1 MYVRLLT
8 NNFLSEKAVGKSESK
23 DVHLAVLRVLPEVI
37 RESVDADASSKSVI
51 IYDPA
56 TGEKKMVSP
65 TAVDGIESLG
75 EVKTAEQRE
84 AEINARMQDTIQSGK
99 DWLEGNVANP
109 VGMQIQLGDGRI
121 ATIEAMHEDGKSAI
135 ATLPDGTQFLVPND
149 VLQRIV
155 NNGQYADYKARRDA
169 EASKREAEQSTES
182 ASETATEGGQ
192 PLPEEASPKEEEAV
206 EKDAELKEDKKKPQ
220 IKDVVKTIYEKGK
233 AVASKLFGRSFF
245 DVAKT
250 PDFMKKLGLTGDRFT
265 IKYGVLSRHAGK
277 DASHLLTEK
286 QWEELPDAIQKP
298 FAITRFGEKENG
310 YRLYTTMKND
320 KGETIV
326 VGVDVKNIGRNLE
339 VNSISTIFGRRGD
352 AKITQKE
359 EVLYT
364 DEKITP
370 EQRSLLGQPNSD
382 QYTDT
387 RERNVSADKGSEK
400 PEKKQEKQSVFDK
413 AKEIADK
420 EEKKRK
426 AEAEDDSVLGQAT
439 RAVGKKKKVNLFKYT
454 VSEKN
459 SHPALRGV
467 HYANGYAYASDGSIL
482 FKEKADY
489 PKEWEGTIRDK
500 NGNLIDGIYPDTEK
514 AIHRLVHIL
523 DKEVESLPSKEVLDF
538 AIAASKKLKGEAIPV
553 AIDGIFFNAVNL
565 KKFLE
570 AVASKGMDKVV
581 YRHPMLYATNG
592 KDEIVM
598 MPTVNT
604 LEGVLDIADRMESAG
619 LPKEQIDAWKAHI
632 EAADKKMSFEDFQN
646 AEKNAKR
653 KGVRLTEAESPKR
666 KADERYQRGE
676 GGVKPSKAEVA
687 LRDAVIDR
695 LRESGMDVIA
705 DEAEGQ
711 RVLDEVNGRA
721 KVQMGDAP
729 ETFAERQKQAVE
741 SHGVVMP
748 GLNESYV
755 EVVKDIPRHEYTG
768 SIAEATREAID
779 AAKRKYAG
787 KELTY
792 NNYGANFNYTISAN
806 AIDICL
812 SPKHQNLSA
821 NKGIHLALAEHLDEV
836 INKSVEVEEH
846 PDYIKG
852 KDGKRGEE
860 VNPNAIMHRFY
871 GVAVIDGTPCR
882 VMTLMREDGRSEEAN
897 GVHSYEVQK
906 IEVLDNESPSTSNG
920 VGTQMKDLSAYPLA
934 KLLKGVE
941 KSYDKGKYLLDES
954 KKRSVGLREQRVDG
968 ADGVRFFRTANG
980 EAYGFTVGG
989 RIYIDPRIATSETP
1003 VHEYAHLWAEALRN
1017 GNPKEWQN
1025 VVELMKG
1032 TKVWDEV
1039 KARYPELK
1047 SDDEIADEVIAT
1059 YSGRRGAE
1067 RLREEQRKIAEGNGG
1082 VFEKAEAVNALE
1094 RVKQA
1099 LKKFWNGV
1107 ADFLHIHYKSAEEV
1121 ADRVMKDLL
1130 EGVDPRKM
1138 GKTKD
1143 GGVRFSAKQKR
1154 ALETASLGNVPRS
1167 LTVVSSAAGAN
1178 VLNNI
1183 ENLAKE
1189 FEKSATQPKTFIGD
1203 VAKALGASR
1212 FGSGSEYATFETKNG
1227 NIVTIRLA
1235 NHNAHVSGFDHND
1248 KDNGISIVISPKP
1261 NEGITNDGN
1270 AHITEFYYDS
1280 IKLRR
1285 AEGKPLAEIVRSI
1298 KQALYSGEFKDTTG
1312 LAERQEVN
1320 GEDVIRYQSSSE
1332 NSDKT
1337 LAGVHNITEEKLRK
1351 ALKLGGLAN
1360 PSVAVIDISKN
1371 SHEGFGEISLILPS
1385 EKVAKRTGKN
1395 AGTWQGDA
1403 WTPTYPQ
1410 IERRMSN
1417 KGAEKASKDVLS
1429 VPSDMYS
1436 EVRIG
1441 LDRWLD
1447 SGEAN
1452 SAMAYMFLHEKGVA
1466 PEPKKI
1472 QPKFSDEA
1480 YNELKSITAGNFN
1493 IYGISKADA
1502 QKVLAMYIDAY
1513 FDGDKDLYE
1522 DKTKAWLEKNRSIVD
1537 AGDKGGMRYA
1547 IAKENVKLYDE
1558 YGFNYRGVQT
1568 FVRDVEYDHR
1578 NTGVDM
1584 NATLNEVEDYIK
1596 TNSLTDEFNTWQEGK
1611 EKEYGIKEVIF
1622 DGFTPSGNRRY
1633 IPNTLENVSKIM
1645 KKQGRNGATGAWASF
1660 PNFAAR
1666 LMPSYGTLEDI
1677 RSKKGLLTSDREKI
1691 DDFREKWSKV
1701 FFELGMKCQPDA
1713 TGTFDDYGFDRLSE
1727 AAMTSDPQAFLKQEY
1742 NVDFSDEDTKRLKK
1756 MVKAIKEEYPAMYF
1770 ETKFE
1775 RPVYLNEFAAVVVPN
1790 DLGADVKKALSD
1802 LGIAMYEY
1810 DASKEG
1816 DRSRAFDEAVKSS
1829 GKIRFQFIGE
1839 KGAAEADH
1847 AEEVFANENVERSVR
1862 ESRSEKTE
1870 LTAEERELRDNL
1882 VERMRKGGLDVV
1894 TDSEEM
1900 QRVIDR
1906 LNERTRMMGAKQKRA
1921 LETATIAAEA
1931 TNNATVISSA
1941 DGAKIQ
1947 NNLGT
1952 LATNYEKIAN
1962 KTRGFITD
1970 LSHALGLK
1978 QHESSQYGTFETPD
1992 GKRITIRVSNHNARV
2007 SNFDKN
2013 NESEGISIVISSHKN
2028 KGLHNDGNAHII
2040 EYFYPKRALENAE
2053 GKPLAEMI
2061 RSVSDALAGEEF
2073 KDTTGLAER
2082 EEVNGSS
2089 VREHRVYH
2097 GSGADF
2103 DAFDHSHMGEGE
2115 GAQAYGWGTYV
2126 TEVEGI
2132 GRTYAIQNTTKH
2144 NDALRALQHD
2154 VDAIS
2159 DQLNRH
2165 RDDLKYDEE
2174 QLKRANEWRAEAEL
2188 DYELFRDEAEELKE
2202 KYGEASPK
2210 YRNHLFNDIYTDE
2223 MKRAQSSVKS
2233 TEESIQ
2239 YRKEKI
2245 AELEKALKD
2254 KQAEIDELPKE
2265 FPRHLYTVE
2274 IPDDNGSNYLDWNGH
2289 PAESLLKGVGSFLE
2303 SEGFERVQ
2311 DNPVRYE
2318 KGESTVVLNPNAT
2331 GADLY
2336 AELREALGSDKKA
2349 SQALS
2354 ELGCIG
2360 IKYPAD
2366 NMRGGREDGAK
2377 NYVIFNENDAKITDH
2392 TRFLRT
2398 ADGEVYGLVKDGRIY
2413 LDPKVATSET
2423 AVHEYTH
2430 LWGDMLRRK
2439 DSEQWSHTVKEL
2451 KNSVLWEEVKEL
2463 YPELKTDDEIAD
2475 EVLSTFSGRRG
2486 AERLREEARRVA
2498 EGDGGVFT
2506 KAKAIE
2512 TLERVKEAIARFW
2525 EGVARMFGINRYR
2538 SAEELADMAMKDLLD
2553 SKNPMKDES
2562 GMRKRG
2568 EVGETLA
2575 TSGTYF
2581 SGGGLLEAGLKGV
2594 IDPKVAVEFSEKI
2607 AGVYADN
2614 HGNHIV
2620 VADVRDVDPKKLVGA
2635 VDGGEVQYFHAS
2647 PVCKNFSKAKREGG
2661 EVELDKETA
2670 LSTAEFIAKTRPKV
2684 VTIENVKG
2692 YRNSEALKIIT
2703 DELTR
2708 QGYDWDADVYNAADY
2723 GGYTKRE
2730 RLIVRAKR
2738 DGKLPPKPEKLPEE
2752 LRKKGWYS
2760 VVEDLIPH
2768 LEEKK
2773 TGVPQGT
2780 DERLKNSGIDYRT
2793 IDKPLYVFGRGYA
2806 NKTVGHAFAD
2816 ELLPTLTT
2824 GGGDIIIMPDGRVLK
2839 ASPRVLARV
2848 TGLPDTYKMP
2858 ETDQLSHTIV
2868 GNGIPTQLT
2877 EGVIAPLLDNA
2888 IPSAERATKR
2898 ESVFDVADRVSQNL
2912 EARTRAMGSRVEKR
2926 MADVAQKLEGREL
2939 TAEQKAVVDVFSGE
2953 KDNQKFSV
2961 ERNGVKQ
2968 QFLLKQGQEDKA
2980 GAKHSL
2986 YRHYGTNTGVITA
2999 DDVLKIPQVL
3009 ERGERIEK
3017 AKGGKKMAVY
3027 TMDIDGVKYTVLTRV
3042 GKNNEIVDDFYSNKK
3057 GSESS
3062 VYRNV
3067 ENIDNTP
3074 EGARRKDSEPSAKV
3088 EDKSES
3094 PKLFG
3099 EEIIDDGK
3107 KGSDSTD
3114 RSVRENPKNEDK
3126 PRYSRKSGES
3136 IFDYASRVS
3145 EDVDRSVRERVS
3157 ARDEY
3162 EKKVKSKGFQTKEA
3176 LQNSMLGLQEFM
3188 SAIDHASGN
3197 KRYIEDIPDFE
3208 NPILGENRLSSVN
3221 KEEMHQVAKTQFKPL
3236 MSAVAKLSGN
3246 GKESG
3251 ELYDYMFAKHG
3262 LERDAVMRQREAQ
3275 KEFDKYQKANPKGTK
3290 TIGDFVAS
3298 LEGKDY
3304 AGLTALTAEDGRVK
3318 SIQSQIDAI
3327 DEQMKA
3333 TDDQLLLRKL
3343 GGQKK
3348 RLKVDLLNAARD
3360 AADDIRKT
3368 FESNPSHD
3376 RSDINEL
3383 WKRVNEVNG
3392 NTLRKL
3398 YESGMLTKE
3407 AYNDIS
3413 SMYTNYI
3420 PMRGFDQTTSADAY
3434 AYLTHGDSAFNAPIK
3449 TAKGRSSKADNPIAY
3464 MQAMAESAIMQGN
3477 RNVLVKQKMLNFV
3490 RNHPSDLASVSD
3502 VWLQYNSVADE
3513 WKPFYAFGRESKG

>member
-1 MYVRLLT
+1 MA
-8 NNFLSEKAVGKSESK
+8 EAQ
-23 DVHLAVLRVLPEVI
+23 RV
-37 RESVDADASSKSVI
+37 VDAWKAIV
-51 IYDPA
+51 
-56 TGEKKMVSP
+56 GE
-65 TAVDGIESLG
+65 
-75 EVKTAEQRE
+75 
-84 AEINARMQDTIQSGK
+84 
-99 DWLEGNVANP
+99 
-109 VGMQIQLGDGRI
+109 
-121 ATIEAMHEDGKSAI
+121 
-135 ATLPDGTQFLVPND
+135 
-149 VLQRIV
+149 
-155 NNGQYADYKARRDA
+155 KARREEAAKA
-169 EASKREAEQSTES
+169 EAERKAAEERERAEAEEKRIAEEKAEAERKAQEERER
-182 ASETATEGGQ
+182 AEEERDRIEAELDAQ
-192 PLPEEASPKEEEAV
+192 KADEEARLEAERKAEEEAV

-265 IKYGVLSRHAGK
+265 IKYGVLSRHVGK
-277 DASHLLTEK
+277 DDSHSLTEK
-286 QWEELPDAIQKP
+286 LWEELPDALQKP

-387 RERNVSADKGSEK
+387 RERNVSADKGSK
-400 PEKKQEKQSVFDK
+400 KAEKKQKKQSVFDK

-426 AEAEDDSVLGQAT
+426 AEDEDDSVLGQAT
-439 RAVGKKKKVNLFKYT
+439 RAVGKKKKVNRFKYT

-459 SHPALRGV
+459 SNSALRGV
-467 HYANGYAYASDGSIL
+467 HYANSYAYASDGYIL

-489 PKEWEGTIRDK
+489 PKEWEGTTRDK
-500 NGNLIDGIYPDTEK
+500 DGNLIDGKYPDTEK
-514 AIHRLVHIL
+514 AIHRLVHIP

-553 AIDGIFFNAVNL
+553 AIDGLFFNAVNL

-604 LEGVLDIADRMESAG
+604 LEGALDIADKMESAG

-632 EAADKKMSFEDFQN
+632 EAADKKMSLEDFKK
-646 AEKNAKR
+646 AVENAK
-653 KGVRLTEAESPKR
+653 KEGVRHTEAEKPKEQPLTEVERKDAEEVAGALGYRVEWVDTMEENGTIDADKKVIRIAKDAENPLVQVLGHEVAHGVRRMIGGKFRTLQKAAKEVVGEKEWNERIENKR
-666 KADERYQRGE
+666 KLNAYAEGKLAEEVTCDIVGEALNNKDALKRLAESLRGE
-676 GGVKPSKAEVA
+676 KGILAR
-687 LRDAVIDR
+687 LRDAVARMVEYFKNRGDKEGVR
-695 LRESGMDVIA
+695 RMKAA
-705 DEAEGQ
+705 DK
-711 RVLDEVNGRA
+711 L
-721 KVQMGDAP
+721 
-729 ETFAERQKQAVE
+729 
-741 SHGVVMP
+741 
-748 GLNESYV
+748 
-755 EVVKDIPRHEYTG
+755 
-768 SIAEATREAID
+768 
-779 AAKRKYAG
+779 
-787 KELTY
+787 
-792 NNYGANFNYTISAN
+792 
-806 AIDICL
+806 
-812 SPKHQNLSA
+812 
-821 NKGIHLALAEHLDEV
+821 LAE
-836 INKSVEVEEH
+836 
-846 PDYIKG
+846 
-852 KDGKRGEE
+852 
-860 VNPNAIMHRFY
+860 F
-871 GVAVIDGTPCR
+871 
-882 VMTLMREDGRSEEAN
+882 
-897 GVHSYEVQK
+897 
-906 IEVLDNESPSTSNG
+906 ES
-920 VGTQMKDLSAYPLA
+920 
-934 KLLKGVE
+934 
-941 KSYDKGKYLLDES
+941 
-954 KKRSVGLREQRVDG
+954 
-968 ADGVRFFRTANG
+968 
-980 EAYGFTVGG
+980 
-989 RIYIDPRIATSETP
+989 
-1003 VHEYAHLWAEALRN
+1003 
-1017 GNPKEWQN
+1017 
-1025 VVELMKG
+1025 
-1032 TKVWDEV
+1032 
-1039 KARYPELK
+1039 
-1047 SDDEIADEVIAT
+1047 
-1059 YSGRRGAE
+1059 
-1067 RLREEQRKIAEGNGG
+1067 
-1082 VFEKAEAVNALE
+1082 
-1094 RVKQA
+1094 A
-1099 LKKFWNGV
+1099 LK
-1107 ADFLHIHYKSAEEV
+1107 E
-1121 ADRVMKDLL
+1121 
-1130 EGVDPRKM
+1130 
-1138 GKTKD
+1138 
-1143 GGVRFSAKQKR
+1143 
-1154 ALETASLGNVPRS
+1154 
-1167 LTVVSSAAGAN
+1167 
-1178 VLNNI
+1178 
-1183 ENLAKE
+1183 
-1189 FEKSATQPKTFIGD
+1189 
-1203 VAKALGASR
+1203 
-1212 FGSGSEYATFETKNG
+1212 
-1227 NIVTIRLA
+1227 
-1235 NHNAHVSGFDHND
+1235 
-1248 KDNGISIVISPKP
+1248 
-1261 NEGITNDGN
+1261 
-1270 AHITEFYYDS
+1270 
-1280 IKLRR
+1280 
-1285 AEGKPLAEIVRSI
+1285 
-1298 KQALYSGEFKDTTG
+1298 
-1312 LAERQEVN
+1312 
-1320 GEDVIRYQSSSE
+1320 
-1332 NSDKT
+1332 
-1337 LAGVHNITEEKLRK
+1337 
-1351 ALKLGGLAN
+1351 
-1360 PSVAVIDISKN
+1360 
-1371 SHEGFGEISLILPS
+1371 
-1385 EKVAKRTGKN
+1385 
-1395 AGTWQGDA
+1395 
-1403 WTPTYPQ
+1403 
-1410 IERRMSN
+1410 
-1417 KGAEKASKDVLS
+1417 
-1429 VPSDMYS
+1429 
-1436 EVRIG
+1436 
-1441 LDRWLD
+1441 
-1447 SGEAN
+1447 
-1452 SAMAYMFLHEKGVA
+1452 GVA
-1466 PEPKKI
+1466 PE
-1472 QPKFSDEA
+1472 Q
-1480 YNELKSITAGNFN
+1480 
-1493 IYGISKADA
+1493 
-1502 QKVLAMYIDAY
+1502 
-1513 FDGDKDLYE
+1513 
-1522 DKTKAWLEKNRSIVD
+1522 
-1537 AGDKGGMRYA
+1537 
-1547 IAKENVKLYDE
+1547 VKPE
-1558 YGFNYRGVQT
+1558 
-1568 FVRDVEYDHR
+1568 
-1578 NTGVDM
+1578 GVD
-1584 NATLNEVEDYIK
+1584 
-1596 TNSLTDEFNTWQEGK
+1596 
-1611 EKEYGIKEVIF
+1611 
-1622 DGFTPSGNRRY
+1622 
-1633 IPNTLENVSKIM
+1633 
-1645 KKQGRNGATGAWASF
+1645 
-1660 PNFAAR
+1660 
-1666 LMPSYGTLEDI
+1666 
-1677 RSKKGLLTSDREKI
+1677 
-1691 DDFREKWSKV
+1691 
-1701 FFELGMKCQPDA
+1701 
-1713 TGTFDDYGFDRLSE
+1713 
-1727 AAMTSDPQAFLKQEY
+1727 
-1742 NVDFSDEDTKRLKK
+1742 
-1756 MVKAIKEEYPAMYF
+1756 
-1770 ETKFE
+1770 
-1775 RPVYLNEFAAVVVPN
+1775 
-1790 DLGADVKKALSD
+1790 
-1802 LGIAMYEY
+1802 
-1810 DASKEG
+1810 
-1816 DRSRAFDEAVKSS
+1816 
-1829 GKIRFQFIGE
+1829 
-1839 KGAAEADH
+1839 
-1847 AEEVFANENVERSVR
+1847 RSVR
-1862 ESRSEKTE
+1862 ENRSEKTE

-1906 LNERTRMMGAKQKRA
+1906 LNERTRMMGA
-1921 LETATIAAEA
+1921 
-1931 TNNATVISSA
+1931 
-1941 DGAKIQ
+1941 G
-1947 NNLGT
+1947 
-1952 LATNYEKIAN
+1952 
-1962 KTRGFITD
+1962 
-1970 LSHALGLK
+1970 
-1978 QHESSQYGTFETPD
+1978 
-1992 GKRITIRVSNHNARV
+1992 
-2007 SNFDKN
+2007 
-2013 NESEGISIVISSHKN
+2013 
-2028 KGLHNDGNAHII
+2028 
-2040 EYFYPKRALENAE
+2040 
-2053 GKPLAEMI
+2053 
-2061 RSVSDALAGEEF
+2061 
-2073 KDTTGLAER
+2073 
-2082 EEVNGSS
+2082 S

-2188 DYELFRDEAEELKE
+2188 DYELFKDEAEKLKE

-2210 YRNHLFNDIYTDE
+2210 YRNYLFNDIYTDE

-2274 IPDDNGSNYLDWNGH
+2274 IPDDNGSNYLDWDGH
-2289 PAESLLKGVGSFLE
+2289 PTESLLKDVGSFLE
-2303 SEGFERVQ
+2303 SNGFERVQ
-2311 DNPVRYE
+2311 DDNPARYE

-2336 AELREALGSDKKA
+2336 AELQKALGSDKKA
-2349 SQALS
+2349 SQALA

-2398 ADGEVYGLVKDGRIY
+2398 AYGEVYGLVKDGRIY

-2512 TLERVKEAIARFW
+2512 TLERVKEAIVRFW

-2607 AGVYADN
+2607 ARVYADN

-2708 QGYDWDADVYNAADY
+2708 QGYDWDADVYNTADY

-2760 VVEDLIPH
+2760 AEEDLIPH

-2912 EARTRAMGSRVEKR
+2912 EERTRAMAVKKANDRFNEELEMQVKGELEEGHVYKLGMPSEILLSTGVPNLPIQ
-2926 MADVAQKLEGREL
+2926 MSAQRL
-2939 TAEQKAVVDVFSGE
+2939 
-2953 KDNQKFSV
+2953 
-2961 ERNGVKQ
+2961 
-2968 QFLLKQGQEDKA
+2968 EDKA
-2980 GAKHSL
+2980 TKFGHNFDIVEVKDLVNAIQKPIAIFEYGDRNKSQNLIVEIQKDGKNFIIGLSL
-2986 YRHYGTNTGVITA
+2986 NPVVKGKALEINSVRNVFPKDNAEWLNWISQNKLLYADKEKIQALIDKQQTNLADVNYLNL
-2999 DDVLKIPQVL
+2999 DDV
-3009 ERGERIEK
+3009 
-3017 AKGGKKMAVY
+3017 AKK
-3027 TMDIDGVKYTVLTRV
+3027 VK
-3042 GKNNEIVDDFYSNKK
+3042 DF
-3057 GSESS
+3057 
-3062 VYRNV
+3062 
-3067 ENIDNTP
+3067 EN
-3074 EGARRKDSEPSAKV
+3074 
-3088 EDKSES
+3088 
-3094 PKLFG
+3094 PKLF
-3099 EEIIDDGK
+3099 DGKISEVDK

-3126 PRYSRKSGES
+3126 PRYSRKPGES

-3262 LERDAVMRQREAQ
+3262 LERDAVMRQREAK
-3275 KEFDKYQKANPKGTK
+3275 KEFDKYKKANPKGTK

-3327 DEQMKA
+3327 DEQMEV
-3333 TDDQLLLRKL
+3333 TDNQLLLHYL

-3368 FESNPSHD
+3368 FENNPSHD

-3383 WKRVNEVNG
+3383 WSRVNEVNG

-3502 VWLQYNSVADE
+3502 VWLQYDSVADE